1 MRFAACVALVLVSL
15 AATSVVGTSAAH
27 SSTYH
32 AQAGLT
38 PSQCANDGSNGCK
51 AVLPCGSGTCPT
63 VDVSPNAD
71 LQDGQSV
78 SIKVSSLPATDS
90 FRVAL
95 CSGITSSTDPACL
108 TGLWENST
116 YGTISVPVTD
126 DPTHHDLTSVTYPV
140 FFDQAGEGNTVLPA
154 LDILDLNN
162 NTPGFNCDNS
172 SNPCDMVVTEELG
185 QGPVVGLGPAVDT
198 TNSIVVPLK
207 FRSQT
212 SGCPKSAPEI
222 YTDGSTSVEQFLPT
236 AVEATCGGT
245 AGVVALN
252 TTFDTQSVVS
262 DFAAGNAAVGFVDNP
277 QDAAQMAL
285 LQGKKGKPYALVP
298 VAVSASTVAFLAGD
312 ILNSLPVPISTYN
325 LTPNMVA
332 GLITSDY
339 ESPTGDPQFLNGGF
353 DFADADN
360 LASALADAT
369 PPVTCA
375 QLYECPSTSTAQL
388 YYESNLDTFDLLN
401 PLSADSVQ
409 TGGLTPQQFGS
420 FMPDVP
426 TGASY
431 QATDWLCHAPNPGL
445 TATVFESNAHFEP
458 VAKTVKVNDPNLAS
472 TTLTSAPH
480 SSVWPPS
487 GDPTATWVF
496 PSCQGI
502 SKFPSISGSSN
513 FFSAAQSPAL
523 QASKM
528 RTWAYGGGELPL
540 PQNGTDPLAAF
551 GIMDSSEA
559 AFYGLNEASLQNAS
573 GNFVAPTTASIEAGL
588 AAAQPCTTVSATC
601 PAGTYQFN
609 YSDPDPTAYPMPDI
623 TYAIV
628 PTAPEAAATT
638 AAIQNLVTNL
648 IDFSTSGA
656 LPAGYD
662 PMPAAMAKAALADL
676 HTDLQTTVG
685 KSGGHHCK
693 HPGVQCPVTIGK
705 SSPSPGAPSTSSSLP
720 ATPGS
725 ASSTTPAG
733 GSGAQGSTTVAASV
747 TKVGSPKSP
756 VKKFS
761 NSSGKRKARATEPVV
776 IPRDL
781 SLISLNIV
789 SRLLLPTVLLLAL
802 LCLAGGVLILMR
814 ARAAARM
821 PSAGGEDP

>member
-1 MRFAACVALVLVSL
+1 VVLVLVSL
-15 AATSVVGTSAAH
+15 AITSVAGTSAADG
-27 SSTYH
+27 STYR
-32 AQAGLT
+32 AQVGLT
-38 PSQCANDGSNGCK
+38 TSHCTSDGARGCK
-51 AVLPCGSGTCPT
+51 AQLPCNSGPCPT
-63 VDVSPNAD
+63 VDVGPNVD
-71 LQDGQSV
+71 LQGGQSI
-78 SIKVSSLPATDS
+78 SIKVTNFPATDS

-108 TGLWENST
+108 TGLWEDSD

-126 DPTHHDLTSVTYPV
+126 DPAHHDLTSVTYPV
-140 FFDQAGEGNTVLPA
+140 FLDPAGEGNAVLPA
-154 LDILDLNN
+154 LDMLDLNN
-162 NTPGFNCDNS
+162 ETPGFNCDNS

-185 QGPVVGLGPAVDT
+185 QGPVVGLGPAVDA
-198 TNSIVVPLK
+198 TNSVVVPLK

-212 SGCPKSAPEI
+212 SGCSKSAPEI

-236 AVEATCGGT
+236 AVEATCDGAG
-245 AGVVALN
+245 GVVALN
-252 TTFDTQSVVS
+252 NTFDTQSVVS
-262 DFAAGNAAVGFVDNP
+262 GFAAGNAAVGFVDNP
-277 QDAAQMAL
+277 QDAAQMAI

-312 ILNSLPVPISTYN
+312 ILNSLSVPISTYN

-339 ESPTGDPQFLNGGF
+339 ESPTGDPQFLNGKP

-360 LASALADAT
+360 LASALASAT
-369 PPVTCA
+369 PPVTCV
-375 QLYECPSTSTAQL
+375 QLYECPSTPTAQL
-388 YYESNLDTFDLLN
+388 YYESNLDAFDLLN
-401 PLSADSVQ
+401 PLSADSELN
-409 TGGLTPQQFGS
+409 GGISPQQFGS

-445 TATVFESNAHFEP
+445 TATVFETNADSDP
-458 VAKTVKVNDPNLAS
+458 VAHAVKVNDPNSAS

-487 GDPTATWVF
+487 GDPTAKWVF

-523 QASKM
+523 QAKNM
-528 RTWAYGGGELPL
+528 RGWAYGGGELPQ

-573 GNFVAPTTASIEAGL
+573 GNFVAPTTSSIEAGL

-601 PAGTYQFN
+601 PANTYQFN
-609 YSDPDPTAYPMPDI
+609 YSNPDPTAYPMPDI

-628 PTAPEAAATT
+628 PTAPQSATTT
-638 AAIQNLVTNL
+638 AAIRDLVTNL

-656 LPAGYD
+656 LPAGYF
-662 PMPAAMAKAALADL
+662 PMPAAMATAALADL
-676 HTDLQTTVG
+676 HTALHTQGG
-685 KSGGHHCK
+685 KSGGKACK
-693 HPGVQCPVTIGK
+693 DPGVQCPTTIGK
-705 SSPSPGAPSTSSSLP
+705 SSPSPGTPSTSTSLP

-733 GSGAQGSTTVAASV
+733 GNGAERSPTTAVSV
-747 TKVGSPKSP
+747 TKFGSSKPREKTA
-756 VKKFS
+756 
-761 NSSGKRKARATEPVV
+761 NSSGKRKAPPTKPEV

-789 SRLLLPTVLLLAL
+789 SRLLLPTVLLVAL
-802 LCLAGGVLILMR
+802 LCLVGGALILMR
-814 ARAAARM
+814 ARAARM
-821 PSAGGEDP
+821 PGAGGEDP

>member
-1 MRFAACVALVLVSL
+1 MGARFAACVALVLVSL
-15 AATSVVGTSAAH
+15 AATSVATTSAAD
-27 SSTYH
+27 SSTYR

-38 PSQCANDGSNGCK
+38 PSHCTSDGSHGCK
-51 AVLPCGSGTCPT
+51 AELPCSSGPCPS
-63 VDVSPNAD
+63 VDVSPNTD

-78 SIKVSSLPATDS
+78 SIKVSDFPATDS

-95 CSGITSSTDPACL
+95 CSGITSSTDPSCL
-108 TGLWENST
+108 TGQWENSD

-126 DPTHHDLTSVTYPV
+126 DPAHRDLTSVTYPV

-162 NTPGFNCDNS
+162 KTPGFNCDNA
-172 SNPCDMVVTEELG
+172 SNPCDMVVTEEPG
-185 QGPVVGLGPAVDT
+185 QGPVVGLGPAVDA
-198 TNSIVVPLK
+198 TNSVVVPLK

-236 AVEATCGGT
+236 AVEVTCTGPS
-245 AGVVALN
+245 GVVALN

-285 LQGKKGKPYALVP
+285 LQGKKGKAYALVP

-312 ILNSLPVPISTYN
+312 ILNSLSVPISTYN

-339 ESPTGDPQFLNGGF
+339 ESPTGDPQFLNGAP

-360 LASALADAT
+360 LASELAAAT

-375 QLYECPSTSTAQL
+375 QLYECPSTPTAQL

-401 PLSADSVQ
+401 PLSADSVLN
-409 TGGLTPQQFGS
+409 GGLSPQQFGS

-431 QATDWLCHAPNPGL
+431 QATDWLCHAPNPDL
-445 TATVFESNAHFEP
+445 TATVFESNADSEP
-458 VAKTVKVNDPNLAS
+458 VATAVKVNDPNLAS

-573 GNFVAPTTASIEAGL
+573 GKFVAPTTSSIEAGL
-588 AAAQPCTTVSATC
+588 AAAQPCATVSTTC
-601 PAGTYQFN
+601 PANTYQFD
-609 YSDPDPTAYPMPDI
+609 YSNPDPTRTRCPI
-623 TYAIV
+623 S
-628 PTAPEAAATT
+628 PTP
-638 AAIQNLVTNL
+638 
-648 IDFSTSGA
+648 
-656 LPAGYD
+656 
-662 PMPAAMAKAALADL
+662 
-676 HTDLQTTVG
+676 
-685 KSGGHHCK
+685 
-693 HPGVQCPVTIGK
+693 
-705 SSPSPGAPSTSSSLP
+705 SSPLL
-720 ATPGS
+720 
-725 ASSTTPAG
+725 
-733 GSGAQGSTTVAASV
+733 
-747 TKVGSPKSP
+747 
-756 VKKFS
+756 
-761 NSSGKRKARATEPVV
+761 R
-776 IPRDL
+776 
-781 SLISLNIV
+781 
-789 SRLLLPTVLLLAL
+789 SRLPQP
-802 LCLAGGVLILMR
+802 R
-814 ARAAARM
+814 
-821 PSAGGEDP
+821 PSGTW